1 MNDLFGWK
9 MSVKLPVN
17 GFKWVES
24 TSQFNENFLKVYNEK
39 SNERYLLGVDI
50 KYPEKL
56 HKLHNNLTFLPKRME
71 IKEIGKLIAKM
82 RIKNEYVIYIRNLK
96 QALSNGLVLKKV
108 LRNVKFN
115 QKAWLK
121 PLISTQN
128 QENNVNNGLEKHFF
142 KFIGNAF
149 FEKALKNVRKYRDME
164 ICRYLN

>member
-24 TSQFNENFLKVYNEK
+24 TSQFNENFYNEK

-56 HKLHNNLTFLPKRME
+56 HKLHNDLTFLPKRME

-128 QENNVNNGLEKHFF
+128 QENNVNNGFEKHFLSSWATHF
-142 KFIGNAF
+142 
-149 FEKALKNVRKYRDME
+149 LKKLWKMWENIEIWKYVD
-164 ICRYLN
+164 I